1 MKVLYRIKSKTI
13 EGYSARTD
21 ICTDEVDGE
30 TSIWIVRVYITKS
43 EKEFSTL
50 LEKRGEIY
58 IYGDKIGFRHDT
70 LSAVMRCLKE
80 ILYYDGQKAH
90 KVNNG

>member
-1 MKVLYRIKSKTI
+1 MRVLYRIKSKTL

-21 ICTDEVDGE
+21 ICTEEVDGE
-30 TSIWIVRVYITKS
+30 STIWIIRVYLTKS

-58 IYGDKIGFRHDT
+58 IYADRIGFRHDT
-70 LSAVMRCLKE
+70 LMAVMGCLKE
-80 ILYYDGQKAH
+80 IL
-90 KVNNG
+90 NNETK